1 MLDIKIIHKELK
13 RLGFSF
19 NGGRNCRFYWN
30 SEKMEDSTEQM
41 EFQADRMSG
50 GWFSFMNYFGY
61 ADERNNSIQDEAYNL
76 ELKERAKDYIVI
88 GYPEDNV
95 LDVRF
100 NRVK

>member
-1 MLDIKIIHKELK
+1 MLDIKVIHKELK

-30 SEKMEDSTEQM
+30 SEDMWSATERV

-50 GWFSFMNYFGY
+50 GWFSFGSK
-61 ADERNNSIQDEAYNL
+61 ADGSIAGEAY
-76 ELKERAKDYIVI
+76 EFEIKEVAKNYIVV
-88 GYPEDNV
+88 GYPNDNI